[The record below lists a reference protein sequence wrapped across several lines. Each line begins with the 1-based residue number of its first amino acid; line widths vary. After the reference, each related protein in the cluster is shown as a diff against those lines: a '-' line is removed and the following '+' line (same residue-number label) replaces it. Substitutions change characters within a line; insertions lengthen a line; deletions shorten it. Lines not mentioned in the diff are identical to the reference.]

1 MRELRIRAWKGEED
15 WDEKAIVVFTVLAA
29 LTAFTAP
36 ALVSGF
42 FWDVDSKTKG
52 CICCIKGTPMIAKN
66 DADCAKVGGKV
77 VKALK
82 DCGKKEK

>member
-1 MRELRIRAWKGEED
+1 
-15 WDEKAIVVFTVLAA
+15 
-29 LTAFTAP
+29 
-36 ALVSGF
+36 
-42 FWDVDSKTKG
+42 VDSKTKG